1 MNIEELGEFGL
12 IDRIRL
18 FLPPGGPDIIE
29 GIGDDVAVLRG
40 SGDQVWLATCD
51 VQTEG
56 SHFLRDAIC
65 PEDLGH
71 KVLAINLSD
80 IAATGGTP
88 RYALISLGLP
98 KELPVDFVD
107 ELYEGLR
114 SEAEESGTVIV
125 GGNISGSKLGI
136 FIDVFLLG
144 EAKRDDILLRSGAKP
159 GDRILTTGRL
169 GDAAA
174 AVALL
179 LDPALSTTEGYRQ
192 LARRRLHRPQARLRE
207 GRIIALSRKASAMT
221 DISDGLAGDLGHI
234 CERSNVGA
242 RLYAA
247 RLPVAEENRLLA
259 RMSRDNEWHFA
270 LFGGEDYELLFTA
283 PAEEASGLAAQIT
296 RETGL
301 SVSNIGEITLA
312 AEGRQLIL
320 PGGQAVA
327 LKPHAW
333 DHFKKNPSEA

>member
-56 SHFLRDAIC
+56 SHFLRDADLPGRSGPQGPGHQ
-65 PEDLGH
+65 PE
-71 KVLAINLSD
+71 
-80 IAATGGTP
+80 
-88 RYALISLGLP
+88 RYCRHRGNPALCSHISRASQ
-98 KELPVDFVD
+98 KLPVDFVD

-207 GRIIALSRKASAMT
+207 GRIIAL
-221 DISDGLAGDLGHI
+221 
-234 CERSNVGA
+234 
-242 RLYAA
+242 
-247 RLPVAEENRLLA
+247 
-259 RMSRDNEWHFA
+259 
-270 LFGGEDYELLFTA
+270 
-283 PAEEASGLAAQIT
+283 
-296 RETGL
+296 
-301 SVSNIGEITLA
+301 VSQGI
-312 AEGRQLIL
+312 R
-320 PGGQAVA
+320 
-327 LKPHAW
+327 H
-333 DHFKKNPSEA
+333 DRH